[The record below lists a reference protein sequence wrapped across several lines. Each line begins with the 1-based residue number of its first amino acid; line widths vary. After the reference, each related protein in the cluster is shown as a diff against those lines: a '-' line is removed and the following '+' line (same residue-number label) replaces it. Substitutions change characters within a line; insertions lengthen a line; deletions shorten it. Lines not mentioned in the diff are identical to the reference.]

1 MSGKGKDPKG
11 EETASKN
18 KTQEVL
24 DQVEEVKGIMEN
36 NIRNLNKNMDS
47 LEVLQDKTETMKDNS
62 KAFAKGA
69 VQIKRRMW
77 CKNLK
82 LQLLIIGIVL
92 VILII
97 IIVPIA
103 LKFTK

>member
-1 MSGKGKDPKG
+1 
-11 EETASKN
+11 
-18 KTQEVL
+18 
-24 DQVEEVKGIMEN
+24 
-36 NIRNLNKNMDS
+36 
-47 LEVLQDKTETMKDNS
+47 MKDNS

-103 LKFTK
+103 LKFTKCKNIYFLFFFIHY